1 MKVVVCFPCT
11 NSMSSSSPRL
21 SPLRANGG
29 QIFSKSTRKSMKK
42 RGLLSQRKKQAI
54 SPTIAATNRHENNIR
69 LTKVLS
75 FLKNVFTDVIK
86 RPETKEQLADALPN
100 GELLLEIAQYVCRCC
115 NLSCLEF
122 PRLARV
128 TPSGKSRRATQ
139 NHAQFVSFC
148 NEINVVNVPSL
159 NDIAEKR
166 VDVVVNVILDI
177 EQYVQ
182 LNHTSTSPKIL
193 SMNLEEYLTPSK
205 SKNKQQE
212 RDSMDSS
219 DIHLLEM
226 SGPSPMLSS
235 IARDA
240 TKSSGLLK
248 CLRPSF
254 GGNINNNAED
264 KESPK
269 HTKTKFQTPS
279 YLVTAIE
286 PPHTSPSSALNLDT
300 SMLASLNSIGK
311 LRQQQEN
318 NMTTSNHNSKSNS
331 NNSTDSPTPNLQNP
345 DTLRHAAKISSSRKR
360 LLDQKDKMIVSLKS
374 TASNLAISNTKME
387 EEIKEHKK
395 REKELI
401 KNNDETRLEINL
413 QAR

>member
-1 MKVVVCFPCT
+1 
-11 NSMSSSSPRL
+11 
-21 SPLRANGG
+21 
-29 QIFSKSTRKSMKK
+29 MKK
-42 RGLLSQRKKQAI
+42 RGLLSERKKQAI

-115 NLSCLEF
+115 NLSCFEF

-254 GGNINNNAED
+254 GGNINNNAEED
-264 KESPK
+264 KESLK

-279 YLVTAIE
+279 YLITAIE

-311 LRQQQEN
+311 LRHQQQEN
-318 NMTTSNHNSKSNS
+318 NMTASNHNNSTSNS

-345 DTLRHAAKISSSRKR
+345 DTLRHVAKISSSRKR

-374 TASNLAISNTKME
+374 TASNLAMSNKKME